1 MKKLS
6 LVLGALVMTFM
17 LSSCTNKKDAV
28 IKIFNTFFD
37 KEVASLNEVV
47 NADQFLDFLT
57 ASEGRFNEFYAML
70 DKDYPINEND
80 EFIGFSQDESEAAM
94 KVYTDRLEAFE
105 ALRDTKGAELFEP
118 YVTKFEDVV
127 NGLVDDILN
136 ERVVDENVVDQIQA
150 SYDDIDKYFALGS
163 EEQVDRLYEVDDM
176 VNLLFGGDEEEG
188 EE

>member
-118 YVTKFEDVV
+118 IVVKFEDVV
-127 NGLVDDILN
+127 NGLVDDLLN
-136 ERVVDENVVDQIQA
+136 ERVVDENIVDEIQA
-150 SYDDIDKYFALGS
+150 SYNEIDKYFALGS
-163 EEQVDRLYEVDDM
+163 EEQVDRLYEVDDL
-176 VNLLFGGDEEEG
+176 VNTLFGDDEEA
-188 EE
+188 EEE